1 MCKSTLVYQSKVASR
16 AQKQAPG
23 ETSRHGHA
31 RKTHPNK
38 HAHRIQTTCRYLD
51 ALSDGALQ
59 LRLSMD
65 GDRVVK
71 RARARAADGG
81 FRDRSLSQ
89 LSGGQ
94 WRRASLSLEL
104 AFVELARQ
112 RGRFSC
118 NLLVLDEVLSQLD
131 SYGRERVSLR
141 SLFLCFVLACL
152 FVVVKFFVFCLLL
165 LLWCRVV
172 LFLALRVFCLVLDFC
187 FVFFCVFSRV
197 R

>member
-1 MCKSTLVYQSKVASR
+1 R
-16 AQKQAPG
+16 
-23 ETSRHGHA
+23 
-31 RKTHPNK
+31 
-38 HAHRIQTTCRYLD
+38 RYLD
-51 ALSDGALQ
+51 ALSDGALL

-71 RARARAADGG
+71 RASTRAADGG

-94 WRRASLSLEL
+94 WRRASLALEL

-131 SYGRERVSLR
+131 SYGR
-141 SLFLCFVLACL
+141 A
-152 FVVVKFFVFCLLL
+152 
-165 LLWCRVV
+165 
-172 LFLALRVFCLVLDFC
+172 
-187 FVFFCVFSRV
+187 RV
-197 R
+197 RKKKQNEEVCGGQRRPRKLGSYFHIPWKNAR

>member
-1 MCKSTLVYQSKVASR
+1 MK
-16 AQKQAPG
+16 
-23 ETSRHGHA
+23 
-31 RKTHPNK
+31 
-38 HAHRIQTTCRYLD
+38 RYLD

-71 RARARAADGG
+71 RACARAADGG

-131 SYGRERVSLR
+131 SCGRERVSMCMG
-141 SLFLCFVLACL
+141 LFRA
-152 FVVVKFFVFCLLL
+152 
-165 LLWCRVV
+165 
-172 LFLALRVFCLVLDFC
+172 
-187 FVFFCVFSRV
+187 
-197 R
+197 

>member
-1 MCKSTLVYQSKVASR
+1 MVY
-16 AQKQAPG
+16 
-23 ETSRHGHA
+23 RH
-31 RKTHPNK
+31 R
-38 HAHRIQTTCRYLD
+38 RYLD

-71 RARARAADGG
+71 RASARAADGG

-131 SYGRERVSLR
+131 SYGRERVS
-141 SLFLCFVLACL
+141 
-152 FVVVKFFVFCLLL
+152 
-165 LLWCRVV
+165 
-172 LFLALRVFCLVLDFC
+172 
-187 FVFFCVFSRV
+187 
-197 R
+197 

>member
-1 MCKSTLVYQSKVASR
+1 MVPGFISPLAASL
-16 AQKQAPG
+16 
-23 ETSRHGHA
+23 TSLP
-31 RKTHPNK
+31 TPP
-38 HAHRIQTTCRYLD
+38 RYLD
-51 ALSDGALQ
+51 VLSDGALL

-71 RARARAADGG
+71 RASTRAADGG

-94 WRRASLSLEL
+94 WRRASFALEL

-131 SYGRERVSLR
+131 SYGRARVSNR
-141 SLFLCFVLACL
+141 T
-152 FVVVKFFVFCLLL
+152 
-165 LLWCRVV
+165 RN
-172 LFLALRVFCLVLDFC
+172 D
-187 FVFFCVFSRV
+187 FFCHGIFIGNLQRLFRCVV
-197 R
+197 

>member
-1 MCKSTLVYQSKVASR
+1 MHLLATSHVGARRTNPNDRIIHQTKPNQT
-16 AQKQAPG
+16 KQN
-23 ETSRHGHA
+23 
-31 RKTHPNK
+31 KTIKKN
-38 HAHRIQTTCRYLD
+38 CCSRYLN

-71 RARARAADGG
+71 RASARAADGG

-131 SYGRERVSLR
+131 SCGRERVSRFFSCGVGLCRGVLLR
-141 SLFLCFVLACL
+141 GDGRRKGL
-152 FVVVKFFVFCLLL
+152 
-165 LLWCRVV
+165 
-172 LFLALRVFCLVLDFC
+172 
-187 FVFFCVFSRV
+187 
-197 R
+197 